1 MTKEQ
6 EKIIYR
12 LNSDIDSPLSGGYT
26 TIVLIDDLEA
36 IFNMLKGRDREV
48 EKLRKH
54 NKDLLRKLR
63 NRVKEVK
70 KLQKNPNYK
79 SIVTKQGKTLEESA
93 QEIKKKDKTIDLM
106 AEHICNSAII
116 DDTVCAIRC
125 DCETDIEEDC
135 TYEKMLICTKQYFER
150 KVTNGG

>member
-1 MTKEQ
+1 M
-6 EKIIYR
+6 
-12 LNSDIDSPLSGGYT
+12 LSEGD
-26 TIVLIDDLEA
+26 V
-36 IFNMLKGRDREV
+36 NMLKGRDREV

-93 QEIKKKDKTIDLM
+93 QEIKKKDKMIDLM
-106 AEHICNSAII
+106 AEEIKERNYNFTNKSLKEI
-116 DDTVCAIRC
+116 
-125 DCETDIEEDC
+125 
-135 TYEKMLICTKQYFER
+135 KQHYER
-150 KVTNGG
+150 KVEDERKR

>member
-36 IFNMLKGRDREV
+36 ILNMLKGRDREV
-48 EKLRKH
+48 EKLKKH

-93 QEIKKKDKTIDLM
+93 QEIKKKDKMIDLM
-106 AEHICNSAII
+106 AEEIKERNYNFTNKSLKEI
-116 DDTVCAIRC
+116 
-125 DCETDIEEDC
+125 
-135 TYEKMLICTKQYFER
+135 KQHYER
-150 KVTNGG
+150 KVEDECKR